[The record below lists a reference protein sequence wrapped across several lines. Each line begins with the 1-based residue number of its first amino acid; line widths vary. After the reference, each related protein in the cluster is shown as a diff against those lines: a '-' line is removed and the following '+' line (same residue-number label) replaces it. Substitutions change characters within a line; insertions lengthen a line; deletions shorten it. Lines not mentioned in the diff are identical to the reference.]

1 MYACPLLARAAARP
15 CRRARHGAFD
25 RECDRLLGHERIER
39 GAEASPTPAV
49 SAMSASANTTMPPSF
64 SRAFH
69 FSSGETQ

>member
-1 MYACPLLARAAARP
+1 M
-15 CRRARHGAFD
+15 RARCSPEPPRAHAGERHSAFD